1 MYAGRLAS
9 VAGLPDYAVSLG
21 MFDLGSFSNSTLQ
34 NELVPVGVNIMA
46 AKGCDFVILDII
58 EALHKEG
65 VIKTA
70 KTGKT
75 S

>member
-1 MYAGRLAS
+1 

-21 MFDLGSFSNSTLQ
+21 MFDLGQFSNSTLQ
-34 NELVPVGVNIMA
+34 NELVPVGANIMA
-46 AKGCDFVILDII
+46 AKSCDFVILDII